1 MSAAAHIVR
10 ANAAHVERW
19 ALMRHALWPDGP
31 IDEHRDEILVMLRGG
46 GDDALALLAMNAAG
60 EPVGFAEAAL
70 RHDYVNGCD
79 SSPVLFLE
87 GIYVEPSARLSGAAR
102 ALADAVMD
110 WGKGRGCTEMASDAD
125 LASQASHDFHA
136 AIGFV
141 ETERV
146 VYFRRMIE

>member
-1 MSAAAHIVR
+1 MSAVVRIVR
-10 ANAAHVERW
+10 AEAAHVERW
-19 ALMRHALWPDGP
+19 ALMRHALWPDGL
-31 IDEHRDEILVMLRGG
+31 IDEHRDEILAMLREGG
-46 GDDALALLAMNAAG
+46 ADALALLAIDAAE

-87 GIYVEPSARLSGAAR
+87 GIYVEPSARLAGAAR
-102 ALADAVMD
+102 KLTDAVMD

-125 LASQASHDFHA
+125 LANQASHDFHA

>member
-1 MSAAAHIVR
+1 
-10 ANAAHVERW
+10 
-19 ALMRHALWPDGP
+19 
-31 IDEHRDEILVMLRGG
+31 MLREG
-46 GDDALALLAMNAAG
+46 GDNALALLAIDAVG
-60 EPVGFAEAAL
+60 ESVGFAEAAL

-79 SSPVLFLE
+79 TSPVLFLE

-102 ALADAVMD
+102 TLADAVMD

-125 LASQASHDFHA
+125 LANQGSHDFHS